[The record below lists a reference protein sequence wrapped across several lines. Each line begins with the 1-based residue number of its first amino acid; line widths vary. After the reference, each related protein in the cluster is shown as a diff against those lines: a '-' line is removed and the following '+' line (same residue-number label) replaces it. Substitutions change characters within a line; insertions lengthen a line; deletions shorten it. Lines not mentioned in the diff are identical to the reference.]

1 MEVDV
6 LVIGGGSA
14 GCVLANRLSEDGRRQ
29 VALVE
34 AGGHHDQW
42 VVRTPA
48 ALVAM
53 LPTRWNNWGFSTVP
67 QPGLDGRRG
76 YQPRGRVL
84 GGSSSTNAMIY
95 LRGDRWDYDHWA
107 ALGNVGWSYDD
118 VLPWFRKAEHNERFA
133 DEWHGQGGPLNVADP
148 RTGSQGADLFVQ
160 AGKAAGFPQTDDF
173 NGAQPEGIGL
183 YQLTQKNGERWNAA
197 RAYLDPAKSRRN
209 LTILTKSR
217 VLRLILRDGRAVG
230 AVIRQGRRES
240 VVTARGGVVLAAGAL
255 QSPQILMLSGIGPGA
270 HLTASGISVLHD
282 LPGVGQNLQDHI
294 DYVFA
299 FKAAHPELV
308 GLTLPG
314 AARFAR
320 EFLRYG
326 RTRDGLWS
334 SNYAEGGALLRR
346 TPDSPAPDFQLHFV
360 VAMVENH
367 ARKLRPGQGF
377 SCHVC
382 LLRPASRGTVR
393 LAGPDPLA
401 APLIDPNFF
410 GDPADLD
417 AMVDGFRLT
426 RRILDAAPLKDL
438 HPQALYGEMSESDA
452 DIRAELRRR
461 SDTIYHPVGTCRMGV
476 DADAVVD
483 PSLRVRGIEGL
494 WVADASIMP
503 TLIGGNTNAPAVMIG
518 EKAAD
523 MIGRALG

>member
-1 MEVDV
+1 M

-107 ALGNVGWSYDD
+107 SLGNVGWSYDD

-148 RTGSQGADLFVQ
+148 RTDSQGADLFVQ
-160 AGKAAGFPQTDDF
+160 AGRAAGFPVTNDF

-197 RAYLDPAKSRRN
+197 RAYLDPVQSRRN
-209 LTILTKSR
+209 LTILTKTR

-230 AVIRQGRRES
+230 AVIRQGRRDS
-240 VVTARGGVVLAAGAL
+240 VVMARGGVVLAAGAL
-255 QSPQILMLSGIGPGA
+255 QSPQILMLSGIGPGS

-282 LPGVGQNLQDHI
+282 LPGVGRNLQDHI
-294 DYVFA
+294 DYVFT

-320 EFLRYG
+320 EFRRYG

-367 ARKLRPGQGF
+367 ARRLRYGQGF

-483 PSLRVRGIEGL
+483 PGLRVRGIDGL

-503 TLIGGNTNAPAVMIG
+503 TLIGGNTNAPAIMIG